1 MLRPKCLPRF
11 GYVWYLVQIE
21 RGPAGTRQ
29 KRMPVAD
36 LVRNMDRR
44 SRLVFRRAW
53 DHRVSSVRD
62 NKKRTANRVIG
73 VRTFVSMNLTTR
85 L

>member
-44 SRLVFRRAW
+44 SRLVFRRTW
-53 DHRVSSVRD
+53 NHLVSSIEQQKTD
-62 NKKRTANRVIG
+62 NHHVMASVHL
-73 VRTFVSMNLTTR
+73 FQWP
-85 L
+85 